1 MPTNRREEPMADA
14 KMREQMGK
22 GQGFI
27 AALDQSGGSTPG
39 ALKQYGVPESEYH
52 GEEAMFAAVHALRV
66 RIMTAP
72 SFHGPKV
79 LAAILF
85 EATMDGQAH
94 GSPVPAYLW
103 KERAIVPFLK
113 CDKGLEDEKDGISLL
128 KAIPGLDALLARA
141 VANGVY
147 GTKMRSVIHRATRKG
162 VGSIVAQQFE
172 IGERIA
178 RHGLMPIL
186 EPEVS
191 IKAPDK
197 AEAEA
202 MLRDELLRGLD
213 RLGPGREVML
223 KLTIP
228 TTPGFYAPLI
238 AHPSVLRVVA
248 LSGGYSRAEACA
260 KLAQNPGMIASFSRA
275 FAEDLRKSM
284 TEAEFDAALAVAVE
298 EIYRASTVKAVA

>member
-1 MPTNRREEPMADA
+1 MDARMRTQMAA
-14 KMREQMGK
+14 
-22 GQGFI
+22 GQGFV

-39 ALKQYGVPESEYH
+39 ALKLYGVPETDYH
-52 GEEAMFAAVHALRV
+52 GEAEMFAAVHAMRV

-85 EATMDGQAH
+85 EATMDGGAQ
-94 GSPVPAYLW
+94 GVPVPTYLW
-103 KERAIVPFLK
+103 KERGVVPFLK
-113 CDKGLEDEKDGISLL
+113 CDKGIEDEKDGVSLL
-128 KAIPGLDALLARA
+128 KPIPDLDALLERA
-141 VANGVY
+141 VAKGIY
-147 GTKMRSVIHRATRKG
+147 GTKMRSVIHRATPEG
-162 VGSIVAQQFE
+162 IAAIVAQQFE

-202 MLRDELLRGLD
+202 RLRDALLRGLD

-228 TTPGFYAPLI
+228 TKSDFYAPLI

-260 KLAQNPGMIASFSRA
+260 LLAKNPGMIASFSRA
-275 FAEDLRKSM
+275 FAEGLKKSM
-284 TEAEFDAALAVAVE
+284 SDAEFDAALAASAE

>member
-1 MPTNRREEPMADA
+1 MADA

-22 GQGFI
+22 APGFI

-39 ALKQYGVPESEYH
+39 ALALYGVPETAYR
-52 GEEAMFAAVHALRV
+52 GEAEMFAEVHKMRV

-72 SFHGPKV
+72 SFARPKI

-85 EATMDGQAH
+85 EATMDGEAE
-94 GSPVPAYLW
+94 GLPVPTYLW
-103 KERAIVPFLK
+103 RERGIVPFLK
-113 CDKGLEDEKDGISLL
+113 CDKGPQEEKDGVSLL
-128 KAIPGLDALLARA
+128 KPIPDLDALLAHA
-141 VANGVY
+141 VKKGVF
-147 GTKMRSVIHRATRKG
+147 GTKMRSIVHRATRRG
-162 VGSIVAQQFE
+162 VAAIVAQQFE

-178 RHGLMPIL
+178 RHGLVPIL

-202 MLRDELLRGLD
+202 MLRDEIMTHLD

-228 TTPGFYAPLI
+228 STPGFYSPLI
-238 AHPSVLRVVA
+238 AHPSALRVVA
-248 LSGGYSRAEACA
+248 LSGGYARAQACEKLSR
-260 KLAQNPGMIASFSRA
+260 NPGMIASFSRA
-275 FAEDLRKSM
+275 FAEGLRKSM
-284 TEAEFDAALAVAVE
+284 SDAEFDAALAASAD
-298 EIYRASTVKAVA
+298 EIYRASSVKAVA